1 MTPEPEKVSTSFL
14 MTEVSTSIAS
24 ASVAVPVSLREV
36 HIAAGVYEIDPL
48 RDARW
53 AALVDR
59 HPQASVF
66 HSPNWLRA
74 LRTVYG
80 YEPVVVTTC
89 PPGVCLTNGLVFCR
103 IDSWLTG
110 RRIVSLPFS
119 DHCEPLVDN
128 SNEGDALLIRMRR
141 YVDEDKYKYI
151 EIRPV
156 SYAPSNDTKL
166 EKNVTYC
173 FHRLDL
179 RPRRQELF
187 SNLHKNC
194 VQRKIRR
201 AEREK
206 LLYEEGTS
214 EDLLRKFYRL
224 LVMTR
229 RRQYLP
235 AQPLDWF
242 RGLIA
247 AFGNDLKIRVA
258 SKDGVAVAS
267 ILTLSHK
274 KAMVYKYGCSDAA
287 FNNLGGTAL
296 LFWNTIQ
303 EATDNGCEE
312 LEMGRS
318 DVDNFGLIA
327 FKEHW
332 GASGTLI
339 SYWTYPHSGAGLP
352 SVWKEKLARHLVPTV
367 PDLALRTVGKL
378 LYRHIG

>member
-1 MTPEPEKVSTSFL
+1 MKRGSQAAWKLGVEAIVPARTAE
-14 MTEVSTSIAS
+14 
-24 ASVAVPVSLREV
+24 PVSHKQDEIV
-36 HIAAGVYEIDPL
+36 AGAYELDPL
-48 RDARW
+48 RDPRW
-53 AALVDR
+53 GALVDS
-59 HPQASVF
+59 HPRALVF

-89 PPGVCLTNGLVFCR
+89 PPGARLTNGFVFCCVK
-103 IDSWLTG
+103 SWLTG
-110 RRIVSLPFS
+110 RRFVSLPFS

-128 SNEGDALLIRMRR
+128 PGEADNLLVRMRR

-156 SYAPSNDTKL
+156 SYEPSNHTQMGKS
-166 EKNVTYC
+166 VSYC

-179 RPRRQELF
+179 RPSTQELF
-187 SNLHKNC
+187 RNFHKDC

-206 LLYEEGTS
+206 LEYEEGAS
-214 EDLLRKFYRL
+214 EDLLQKFHRL

-229 RRQYLP
+229 RRQFLP
-235 AQPLDWF
+235 PQPIEWF

-247 AFGNDLKIRVA
+247 AFGNDLKIRVV
-258 SKDGVAVAS
+258 SKDGVAVSS

-274 KAMVYKYGCSDAA
+274 KSMVYKYGCSDAESNR
-287 FNNLGGTAL
+287 FGGTAL
-296 LFWNTIQ
+296 LFWKTIQ
-303 EATDNGCEE
+303 EAKDGGFEE
-312 LEMGRS
+312 LDLGRS
-318 DVDNFGLIA
+318 DTDNPGLVA

-332 GASGTLI
+332 GAPRTLLH
-339 SYWTYPHSGAGLP
+339 YWTYPHRPSRPTAG
-352 SVWKEKLARHLVPTV
+352 WKKSLARKVV
-367 PDLALRTVGKL
+367 SAAPDLALITVGKL